1 MPRKDGTGPTGN
13 GPKKVNQGRP
23 LRDGSGQGGG
33 RRRGGYKRNPEG
45 SGGKSKWLNLRR
57 LINSH
62 RFGDPL
68 SLLYINKLNINIL
81 Y

>member
-45 SGGKSKWLNLRR
+45 SGGKSK
-57 LINSH
+57 
-62 RFGDPL
+62 
-68 SLLYINKLNINIL
+68 
-81 Y
+81 